1 MKSTVAAPA
10 RAPGFFVAFSF
21 LNHPALPVI
30 RNELSRQKVGLYFL
44 TNVE

>member
-1 MKSTVAAPA
+1 MNDCNSM
-10 RAPGFFVAFSF
+10 GLFVAFSI

-30 RNELSRQKVGLYFL
+30 RNTISRQKVGFYFL